1 MIVKY
6 KSMIVKY
13 KSMIVKYK
21 RNVNMSSLYTNF
33 AE

>member
-6 KSMIVKY
+6 KRNVN
-13 KSMIVKYK
+13 MIVKYK